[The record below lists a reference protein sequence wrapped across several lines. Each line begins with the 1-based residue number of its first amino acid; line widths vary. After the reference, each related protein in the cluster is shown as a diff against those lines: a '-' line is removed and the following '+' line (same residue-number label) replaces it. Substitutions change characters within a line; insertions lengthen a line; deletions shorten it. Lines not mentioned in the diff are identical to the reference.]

1 MAKIVR
7 FHQPGD
13 ASVLQLEDVPQKE
26 PGFGEVRIKVEA
38 FALNRAEVYFRENQY
53 IHPPSLPSRLGYDAA
68 GVIDAVG
75 EGVTNVKV
83 GERVATYPAFNQ
95 GDYGVYGE
103 WAIVPAHALIKYPE
117 SMSPEEAATI
127 GVQYMTGYFALFEH
141 GKLKAGDYVLIT
153 AASSSTGVAA
163 ISLAKAVGATVIAT
177 TRTSAKKQQLF
188 DFGADYVIAAA
199 EEELVQTVHSITD
212 GKGVEVVYDPIA
224 GEMLESFAEIIAPTG
239 AIILY
244 GVLDLTPVTLP
255 LFQLLIKGARV
266 YPYKVF
272 DFTGLPILDLKVKPE
287 AVERAKTFII
297 NKLNDGV
304 LKPVIAKQFPLER
317 IADAHRFMESNQQV
331 GKIVVTTHRR
341 SLSRR

>member
-38 FALNRAEVYFRENQY
+38 FALNRAEIYFRENQY

-103 WAIVPAHALIKYPE
+103 WAIVPAHALIEYPE
-117 SMSPEEAATI
+117 SISPQEAATI

-141 GKLKAGDYVLIT
+141 GKLKAGDYILIT

-163 ISLAKAVGATVIAT
+163 ISLAKSVGAKVIAT

-188 DFGADYVIAAA
+188 ELGADYVITTGS
-199 EEELVQTVHSITD
+199 EDLVKRVLNITNQ
-212 GKGVEVVYDPIA
+212 KGVDVIYDPIA
-224 GEMLESFAEIIAPTG
+224 GKNMIIYEEIIAPTG
-239 AIILY
+239 AIVIY
-244 GVLDLTPVTLP
+244 GVLDTTPVSFP
-255 LFQLLIKGARV
+255 LFPLLIKGARI

-272 DFTGLPILDLKVKPE
+272 DFTGLPILNLKIQPE

-297 NKLNDGV
+297 NKLKDGSI
-304 LKPVIAKQFPLER
+304 KTIIAKQFPLEKV
-317 IADAHRFMESNQQV
+317 ADAHRLMESNQQV
-331 GKIVVTTHRR
+331 GKIVVTTKT
-341 SLSRR
+341 

>member
-7 FHQPGD
+7 FHEAGD
-13 ASVLQLEDVPQKE
+13 ASVLRLEEIPVKE
-26 PGFGEVRIKVEA
+26 PGLGEVRIRVDA
-38 FALNRAEVYFRENQY
+38 FALNRAEVYFRQNQY
-53 IHPPSLPSRLGYDAA
+53 IHPPVLPSRLGYDAA

-75 EGVTNVKV
+75 ENITNVAV
-83 GERVATYPAFNQ
+83 GDRVSTYPAFNQ

-103 WAIVPAHALIKYPE
+103 WALVPAHAVIHYPDHL
-117 SMSPEEAATI
+117 SPEAAATT

-141 GKLKAGDYVLIT
+141 GQLKAGDHVLIT

-188 DFGADYVIAAA
+188 DFGADYVIATEA
-199 EEELVQTVHSITD
+199 EDLVQTVHSITD
-212 GKGVEVVYDPIA
+212 GKDVEVIYDPIA
-224 GEMLESFAEIIAPTG
+224 GKMLGSFAEIIAPTG

-244 GVLDLTPVTLP
+244 GVLDLTPVTFP

-272 DFTGLPILDLKVKPE
+272 DFTGLPTLSLKVKPE

-297 NKLNDGV
+297 NKLNDGT
-304 LKPVIAKQFPLER
+304 LKPVIAKQFPLEQ

-331 GKIVVTTHRR
+331 GKIVVTTR
-341 SLSRR
+341 